1 MKTVLIFGATGGIG
15 SAITQL
21 LLQTHTVITVSRQQL
36 DLAGSLT
43 NQQYTDMQ
51 SVLSH
56 INPDVVIN
64 CAGVFAGSFAEVFTV
79 NVGCNWQIIE
89 YYTRY
94 LSIKPVQL
102 ILVGSS
108 AYHSGR
114 KNYPLY
120 AASKAA
126 LHNLVQGAQEIFAGT
141 QISLSLLHPTR
152 VNTKM
157 SQQWTS
163 AQHWLTADQVA
174 AQILA
179 MCNNSSIINEMR
191 YNI

>member
-1 MKTVLIFGATGGIG
+1 MNTALIFGASGGIG
-15 SAITQL
+15 SAVTEL
-21 LLQTHTVITVSRQQL
+21 MLQTHTVITVSRQQL
-36 DLAGSLT
+36 DLAGSLP

-64 CAGVFAGSFAEVFTV
+64 CAGVFAGNFAEVFAV
-79 NVGCNWQIIE
+79 NVSSNWQIIE

-94 LSIKPVQL
+94 PSIKPVQI

-126 LHNLVQGAQEIFAGT
+126 LHNLVQGAQEMFAGT

-157 SQQWTS
+157 SQQLTS
-163 AQHWLTADQVA
+163 AQHWLTPDHVA